1 MQYYEDIEIGAV
13 RDLGSTS
20 VTREEVLEFAEKY
33 DPQPFHLD
41 EEAAEESIF
50 GGLIASGWQTAALV
64 MRLLV
69 DEHLNDYA
77 SMGAR
82 GVDEL
87 RWRTPVR
94 PGDTLTADLEFLDK
108 RPSESNPRIGHV
120 ESRVSARNDD
130 GEEVVSWVG
139 LAMYERRE
147 HAESE

>member
-1 MQYYEDIEIGAV
+1 MQYYEDIEVGAV
-13 RDLGSTS
+13 HELGSTS
-20 VTREEVLEFAEKY
+20 VTREEILEFAEKY

-41 EEAAEESIF
+41 DEAAEETIF
-50 GGLIASGWQTAALV
+50 GGLIASGWQTAGLV

-87 RWRTPVR
+87 RWRAPVH
-94 PGDTLTADLEFLDK
+94 PGDTLTAELEFLEK

-120 ESRVSARNDD
+120 ESRISARNGDD
-130 GEEVVSWVG
+130 EEVISWVG
-139 LAMYERRE
+139 LAMYERRD
-147 HAESE
+147 HAEDA